1 MQHRKKKY
9 YPYKITTHNA
19 AAVIKNA
26 AESKS
31 PLHYCEIKDVD
42 LIAKEYRVQEPCYRK
57 FTNGFSENSKAGSSA
72 SGCKN
77 KIQQEDEQTNTSN
90 FNEVKEYIQEII
102 IGDQRATSMKI
113 LHDIYG
119 IGIGE

>member
-19 AAVIKNA
+19 AAAIKNA

-72 SGCKN
+72 SGYK
-77 KIQQEDEQTNTSN
+77 KKPSN
-90 FNEVKEYIQEII
+90 ELKEYVQEII